1 MDSHP
6 HPTTAHNPRS
16 AMSLTHPLQA
26 PLPVPARRGTPAA
39 APRPDAES
47 AGEPLTLARGA
58 TCTRRARTGSQLRV
72 ESGRAWITVSGDAR
86 DHFLTAGEHL
96 PLPRGAVVVIEGD
109 SSMPT
114 RVCWR

>member
-1 MDSHP
+1 
-6 HPTTAHNPRS
+6 
-16 AMSLTHPLQA
+16 
-26 PLPVPARRGTPAA
+26 
-39 APRPDAES
+39 
-47 AGEPLTLARGA
+47 
-58 TCTRRARTGSQLRV
+58 V

>member
-1 MDSHP
+1 
-6 HPTTAHNPRS
+6 
-16 AMSLTHPLQA
+16 MSLTHPLQA